1 MKGCSEGCGSD
12 DRDVGCNGGGG
23 GCAVEYSGSNGDEVV
38 RMSC

>member
-12 DRDVGCNGGGG
+12 DRDVGCSGGG